1 MNRHDKR
8 FYGILAGSLASAG
21 LLVYYA
27 FTHKARYVPGSSD
40 QVRLFTMAAKKAG
53 LPAAWGASPGLA
65 NILRRESDG
74 WVGRVN
80 FTYGDRAK
88 DHSAWPGVWAE
99 LRRDIRPTRSSAT
112 GLGQLLIANVDQY
125 YPSGRAGIGVP
136 MDEAVG
142 MLRYIKDRYGDPET
156 AWKKYGT
163 LFAGY

>member
-1 MNRHDKR
+1 MKPETKR
-8 FYGILAGSLASAG
+8 ALTFAGVAFGLGYGVLY
-21 LLVYYA
+21 V
-27 FTHKARYVPGSSD
+27 FTHKKRYIPGSLE
-40 QVRLFTMAAKKAG
+40 QIRLFTMAAAKAG
-53 LPAAWGASPGLA
+53 LPSAWGASPALA

-74 WVGRVN
+74 WVGRPN

-88 DHSAWPGVWAE
+88 DKAQWPGVWAE
-99 LRRDIRPTRSSAT
+99 LRQGVRATRSSAT
-112 GLGQLLIANVDQY
+112 GLGQMILENVDKY

-156 AWKKYGT
+156 AWAKYGT